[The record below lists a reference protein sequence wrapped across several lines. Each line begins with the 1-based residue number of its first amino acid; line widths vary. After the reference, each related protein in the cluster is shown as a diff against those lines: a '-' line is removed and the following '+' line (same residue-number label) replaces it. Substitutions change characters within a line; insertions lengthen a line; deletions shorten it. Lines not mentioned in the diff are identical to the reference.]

1 MELGPDVVE
10 VVKLVPAARSAASLG
25 HSHSIDS
32 ALADLVDNAID
43 ANAQHVSIDFLLDGG
58 TLSCIQ
64 VRDDGRGMLPEFL
77 KESMRLG
84 VAREYLSASLGHF
97 GVGLKVAS
105 LSQAKQFMVVSRA
118 ESGDYCGARISTASF
133 EQDYSV
139 EILARDF
146 SAAIFAATRVWGPG
160 NTGTI
165 VEWTGIR
172 SALNSGSSKERDG
185 WLSQRIDHLSVH
197 LGLVYHRL
205 LARNA
210 ISIAIGVFD
219 RSTRSG
225 GVPRPVIPFD
235 PFSYRTSSDPAY
247 PRVLRGHLSDV
258 LSVDVGCHV
267 LPAHGESANFRL
279 KGRPG
284 SEWQGLYFYRN
295 DRLIQVGG
303 WDQIV
308 PPSPTLQL
316 ARVEID
322 VPAELLRHV
331 GMSAEKNSVALSPS
345 LMAAIRDSRDVEAGI
360 DFDAYLSSARDVYA
374 NSRKRPFTRKPLLP
388 LGRGFDSV
396 LAEKM
401 CEAVG
406 TRPGEEPVDIVWSR
420 LSDGQIFDVDLANR
434 TIRLS
439 DQYRPLLAPT
449 LPGKS
454 SGEEDAPLLKVLL
467 FLLTQEHF
475 AGSRLGPKERDDLEI
490 WNLAMKVAADRI
502 EQQTKDGFYDN

>member
-25 HSHSIDS
+25 HSHSIES

-43 ANAQHVSIDFLLDGG
+43 ANAKQVSIAFLQDAG
-58 TLSCIQ
+58 TISSIQ
-64 VRDDGRGMLPEFL
+64 VRDDGRGMPADVL

-84 VAREYLSASLGHF
+84 VEREYSSVSLGHF

-105 LSQAKQFMVVSRA
+105 LSQARSFIVVSRA
-118 ESGDYCGARISTASF
+118 KDAAYCGARISTASF

-139 EILARDF
+139 DILSRDY
-146 SAAIFAATRVWGPG
+146 SASVFAATRDWGPG
-160 NTGTI
+160 STGTI

-172 SALNSGSSKERDG
+172 SALNSGSRKERDA
-185 WLSQRIDHLSVH
+185 WLNQTIEDLAIH
-197 LGLVYHRL
+197 LGVVYHRL
-205 LARNA
+205 IMRHA
-210 ISIAIGVFD
+210 ISIVIGVFD

-225 GVPRPVIPFD
+225 GAPRPVVAFD
-235 PFSYRTSSDPAY
+235 PFSYRTSSDPDY
-247 PRVLRGHLSDV
+247 PRVLSGNVNETLK
-258 LSVDVGCHV
+258 VDVGCHI

-279 KGRPG
+279 KGKPG

-316 ARVEID
+316 ARAEID
-322 VPAELLRHV
+322 ISAELLGHV
-331 GMSAEKNSVALSPS
+331 GMSAEKNSVALSPA
-345 LMAAIRDSRDVEAGI
+345 LMAAIRESHDSEEEI
-360 DFDAYLSSARDVYA
+360 TFDTYLSSARDVYA
-374 NSRKRPFTRKPLLP
+374 NSRKRPFRRKPLLP

-396 LAEKM
+396 LAAEM
-401 CEAVG
+401 SEAVG
-406 TRPGEEPVDIVWSR
+406 TRPGEEPVNITWSR
-420 LSDGQIFDVDLANR
+420 LSDGQVFDLDLVNR

-449 LPGKS
+449 LPGRS
-454 SGEEDAPLLKVLL
+454 SGEDDAPLLKVLI

-475 AGSRLGPKERDDLEI
+475 AGSRLGPKERDDVDI